1 MSQEEMFPANRS
13 TELLDR
19 VRAGE
24 SGAVD
29 QLLDYHRGSI
39 QRIVQM
45 RLDQRIRQRVDVS
58 DVVQEV
64 LVEASRRLREYL
76 DRPVMAFPLWIRQIA
91 MDRVIDAHRRHRRS
105 AKRSVDR
112 EQEPKRADSEDN
124 SGTVLPQQLAVDR
137 QLTPA
142 AALLQREIVGLV
154 QEAVQR
160 LPDQDRQIIQLR
172 HQEQRSNQEIA
183 RLLRL
188 TEPAAS
194 MRYLRALRRLR
205 QLMADPETV
214 ADHDS

>member
-1 MSQEEMFPANRS
+1 
-13 TELLDR
+13 
-19 VRAGE
+19 
-24 SGAVD
+24 
-29 QLLDYHRGSI
+29 
-39 QRIVQM
+39 
-45 RLDQRIRQRVDVS
+45 
-58 DVVQEV
+58 
-64 LVEASRRLREYL
+64 
-76 DRPVMAFPLWIRQIA
+76 MAFPLWIRQIA

-124 SGTVLPQQLAVDR
+124 SGATLPQQLAVDR

-154 QEAVQR
+154 QEAVLR